1 VSDAQDELDAELLAA
16 VAARRTGAPRAAFF
30 DLDGTIL
37 TGASSLVMARE
48 FHRAGLL
55 GTRAALRSTWAD
67 VRYRLLGADHARLER
82 IRDAASAASTGWPV
96 EDVRRIA
103 EQALERTLV
112 PLVRDA
118 ARRRI
123 EAHRAAGDDVWIVTT
138 SGAEVVAPLAR
149 HLGIT
154 DVIASRGGIDA
165 AGRYDGT
172 VRFYAYG
179 PAKSRAIR
187 QVSAVRGYDLAD
199 CTAYSDSVTDLPMLE
214 AVGHPVAIDPDR
226 ALRRRA
232 QALGWPIERFSVDEA
247 ASDRRSC

>member
-1 VSDAQDELDAELLAA
+1 VIDAPDELDAELLAEI
-16 VAARRTGAPRAAFF
+16 AARRTGARSAAFF

-55 GTRAALRSTWAD
+55 GTRAALRSSWANL
-67 VRYRLLGADHARLER
+67 RYRLLGADHARLER
-82 IRDAASAASTGWPV
+82 IRDTASAASTGWPI
-96 EDVRRIA
+96 EEVRRIA
-103 EQALERTLV
+103 AEALDRTLV

-118 ARRRI
+118 AGRRI
-123 EAHRAAGDDVWIVTT
+123 EAHRSAGDDVWIVTT
-138 SGAEVVAPLAR
+138 SGAEVVAPLAQ

-154 DVIASRGGIDA
+154 DVIASRGGVDA

-179 PAKSRAIR
+179 EAKSRAIR
-187 QVSAVRGYDLAD
+187 QVAAVRGYDLGD
-199 CTAYSDSVTDLPMLE
+199 CTAYSDSVTDLPMLA

-226 ALRRRA
+226 ALRRHAR
-232 QALGWPIERFSVDEA
+232 LMGWPVERFSVDERPSA
-247 ASDRRSC
+247 

>member
-1 VSDAQDELDAELLAA
+1 VIDAPGELDADLLAQIT
-16 VAARRTGAPRAAFF
+16 ARHTGARRAAFF

-55 GTRAALRSTWAD
+55 STRAALRSSWAN

-82 IRDAASAASTGWPV
+82 IRDAASAASTGWPI
-96 EDVRRIA
+96 EEVRRIA
-103 EQALERTLV
+103 EDALERTLI

-123 EAHRAAGDDVWIVTT
+123 EAHRVAGDDVWIVTT
-138 SGAEVVAPLAR
+138 SGAEVVTPLAH

-154 DVIASRGGIDA
+154 DVIASRGGVDG

-179 PAKSRAIR
+179 TAKSRAIR
-187 QVSAVRGYDLAD
+187 QVASVRGYDLSA
-199 CTAYSDSVTDLPMLE
+199 CSAYSDSATDLPMLA
-214 AVGHPVAIDPDR
+214 AVGRPVAIDPDR
-226 ALRRRA
+226 ALRR
-232 QALGWPIERFSVDEA
+232 QARLLGWPIERFSVDETPP
-247 ASDRRSC
+247 D

>member
-1 VSDAQDELDAELLAA
+1 VTDASDELDGELLAA
-16 VAARRTGAPRAAFF
+16 IAARRTGAHGAAFF

-37 TGASSLVMARE
+37 SGASSLVMARE

-55 GTRAALRSTWAD
+55 GTRAALRSSWAN
-67 VRYRLLGADHARLER
+67 VRYRLLGADHARMER
-82 IRDAASAASTGWPV
+82 IRTTASEASVGWPI
-96 EDVRRIA
+96 EEVRRIT
-103 EQALERTLV
+103 QDALGRVLV
-112 PLVRDA
+112 PMVRPA

-138 SGAEVVAPLAR
+138 SGAEVVAPLAA

-154 DVIASRGGIDA
+154 DVIASRGGVDP

-179 PAKSRAIR
+179 TAKSRAMH
-187 QVSAVRGYDLAD
+187 QVATVRGYDLAA
-199 CTAYSDSVTDLPMLE
+199 CAAYSDSVTDVPMLA

-226 ALRRRA
+226 ALRRHA
-232 QALGWPIERFSVDEA
+232 EQQGWPIERFSVDD
-247 ASDRRSC
+247 ASSA